1 MKRFALV
8 SALMVSICS
17 PAFADDALKAAINGA
32 QRTPENITRDVYR
45 HPDETLRF
53 FGIRPDMKVVELAP
67 GAGWYT
73 EILAPYLR
81 NDGLMIAT
89 ASDPA
94 SDNEQSKRGYQ
105 RFKQR
110 LDARPAV
117 FDKVTIGVFEP
128 PRNIHFAAN
137 NSVDMVLT
145 FRNIHNWI
153 ANSNGSVKAVFQS
166 AFDALKPGGVF
177 GIVEHRLP
185 ENKEQDDRASSG
197 YVHETY
203 VIQMAQSV
211 GFKLVGKSEIN
222 ANPKDH
228 ADHEGGVWALP
239 PTYANK
245 DNNKAAYQ
253 AIGESDRMT
262 LKFIKP

>member
-8 SALMVSICS
+8 SALVLSICS
-17 PAFADDALKAAINGA
+17 PAFADDALTAAINGP
-32 QRTPENITRDVYR
+32 QRTPENAARDAYR
-45 HPDETLRF
+45 HPYDTLQF

-67 GAGWYT
+67 GGGWYT
-73 EILAPYLR
+73 EILAPYLH

-94 SDNEQSKRGYQ
+94 SDNEQSKRSYQ

-117 FDKVTIGVFEP
+117 FDKVVLGVFEP
-128 PRNIHFAAN
+128 PHNIHYAAK

-153 ANSNGSVKAVFQS
+153 ANENGSVKAVFQS

-177 GIVEHRLP
+177 GVVEHRLP
-185 ENKEQDDRASSG
+185 ANKAQDDKASTG
-197 YVHETY
+197 YVHEAY

-211 GFKLVGKSEIN
+211 GFKLAGTSEIN
-222 ANPKDH
+222 ANPKDN

-245 DNNKAAYQ
+245 DKDKAAYQ